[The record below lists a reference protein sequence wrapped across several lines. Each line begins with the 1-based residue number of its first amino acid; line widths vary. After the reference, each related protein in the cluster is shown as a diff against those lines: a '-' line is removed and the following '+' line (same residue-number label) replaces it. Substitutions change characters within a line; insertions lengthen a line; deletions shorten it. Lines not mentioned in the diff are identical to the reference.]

1 LNLRG
6 GEIMS
11 YRDLREW
18 LQKLESEGELK
29 RVKAK
34 VDWNLEIGAILREV
48 GDLGGPALLFDNI
61 KDYGDTICTQLFT
74 GSLATTARIALMLGL
89 PKDTPYKDL
98 IQIWRERRKRPI
110 KPVTVD
116 TGPCK
121 ENILKGDDVDL
132 FQFPTP
138 HWHNRDCGRYI
149 GTFHGVVTKD
159 PDTQWENVGV
169 YRQVIHDKNSTS
181 MSVAQGQHIWM
192 HWRKY
197 RPKGKNLPLAV
208 AIGADQLLPAVGASP
223 VPMGVD
229 EWDIMGALRQE
240 PVELVKC
247 ETVDLRVPATS
258 EIVLEGEVLTDIS
271 TFKND
276 GPFAEYPGY
285 YGGTS
290 QRPVFKVNCVT
301 FRNDPIFQ
309 GTITGKPITEDHR
322 ISSVCHSAF
331 LWDLLDE
338 RMPGITGVNNDP
350 STAYANLIVS
360 IDNSYYGQ
368 VQQVAANIWG
378 WMGSHQTGKNIIVC
392 DSDIDIYDL
401 NEVFW
406 AIAYRV
412 DPKRDIIQYPH
423 WIHALDPIVH
433 PDEKVLGPGGNKGTK
448 LLIDATKA
456 IDKPRSDELFGER
469 FAVVAYPDEDTMKL
483 VRNRWSEYG
492 LDH

>member
-1 LNLRG
+1 
-6 GEIMS
+6 MA

-18 LQKLESEGELK
+18 IQKLEEAGELK
-29 RVKAK
+29 RVGAE
-34 VDWNLEIGAILREV
+34 VDWNLEIGGILREIC
-48 GDLGGPALLFDNI
+48 DRSGPALLFENI
-61 KDYGDTICTQLFT
+61 KDHKKTLSTKLFT
-74 GSLATTARIALMLGL
+74 ASLGTFPRVALMLGL
-89 PKDTPYKDL
+89 PQETPYRDL
-98 IQIWRERRKRPI
+98 IKIWRERVR
-110 KPVTVD
+110 KPVKPVVLD
-116 TGPCK
+116 KGACK
-121 ENILKGDDVDL
+121 ENILKGKDVDL

-138 HWHNRDCGRYI
+138 HWHKLDGGRYI

-159 PDTQWENVGV
+159 PETNWENVGT
-169 YRQVIHDKNSTS
+169 YRQVVHDKNSTS
-181 MSVAQGQHIWM
+181 MSVAQGQHIWI

-197 RPKGKNLPLAV
+197 RRKGKNLPLAV
-208 AIGADQLLPAVGASP
+208 AIGWDPILPAVAASP

-229 EWDIMGALRQE
+229 EWDIMGGLRQE

-247 ETVDLRVPATS
+247 ETVDLRVPASS
-258 EIVLEGEVLTDIS
+258 EIVLEGEVITDVS

-285 YGGTS
+285 YGTTS
-290 QRPVFKVNCVT
+290 QRPVFKVHCIT
-301 FRNDPIFQ
+301 FRNNPILQ

-322 ISSVCHSAF
+322 VASVSHSAL

-350 STAYANLIVS
+350 STAYANVIVS

-378 WMGSHQTGKNIIVC
+378 WMGSHQIGKNIIVC
-392 DSDIDIYDL
+392 DSDINIYDL

-412 DPKRDIIQYPH
+412 DPKRDILQFPH

-433 PDEKVLGPGGNKGTK
+433 PDEKVLGPGGNMGTK
-448 LLIDATKA
+448 LLIDATKP
-456 IDKPRSDELFGER
+456 IEKPRSDKLFGEK
-469 FAVVAYPDEDTMKL
+469 FAVVAYPDENTMKL
-483 VRNRWSEYG
+483 VRRKWKEYG
-492 LDH
+492 ID

>member
-1 LNLRG
+1 
-6 GEIMS
+6 MA

-18 LQKLESEGELK
+18 IEKLEEVGELK
-29 RVKAK
+29 RVGVE
-34 VDWNLEIGAILREV
+34 VDWNLEIGGILREV
-48 GDLGGPALLFDNI
+48 CDRSGPALLFENI
-61 KDYGDTICTQLFT
+61 KDCKKTLCTKLFT
-74 GSLATTARIALMLGL
+74 ASLATFPRVALMLGL
-89 PKDTPYKDL
+89 PKETPYRDL
-98 IQIWRERRKRPI
+98 IQIWRERIK
-110 KPVTVD
+110 KPVKPVVVD
-116 TGPCK
+116 KGPCK
-121 ENILKGDDVDL
+121 ENILKGKDVDL

-138 HWHNRDCGRYI
+138 HWHKLDGGRYI

-159 PDTQWENVGV
+159 PETNWENVGT

-181 MSVAQGQHIWM
+181 MSVAQGQHIWI

-197 RPKGKNLPLAV
+197 RRKGQNLPLAV
-208 AIGADQLLPAVGASP
+208 AIGWDPILPAVAASP

-229 EWDIMGALRQE
+229 EWDIMGGLRQE

-247 ETVDLRVPATS
+247 ETVDLRVPAFS
-258 EIVLEGEVLTDIS
+258 EIVLEGEVITDVS

-285 YGGTS
+285 YGTAS
-290 QRPVFKVNCVT
+290 QRPVFKVHCIT
-301 FRNDPIFQ
+301 FRNNPILQ

-322 ISSVCHSAF
+322 VASISHSAL

-350 STAYANLIVS
+350 STAYANVIVS

-378 WMGSHQTGKNIIVC
+378 WMGSHQIGKNIIVC
-392 DSDIDIYDL
+392 DSDINIYDL

-412 DPKRDIIQYPH
+412 DPKRDIIQFPH

-433 PDEKVLGPGGNKGTK
+433 PDEKVLGPGGNMGTK
-448 LLIDATKA
+448 LLIDATKP
-456 IDKPRSDELFGER
+456 IEKPRSDKLFGEK
-469 FAVVAYPDEDTMKL
+469 FAVVAYPDENTMKL
-483 VRNRWSEYG
+483 VRRRWKEYG
-492 LDH
+492 ID